1 MIATILRH
9 ERIRTQ
15 RPLLIIASIAVVLI
29 ALADLLA
36 VFFGVIGLV
45 FATLLTLALLPVIQF
60 FLVIDFY
67 RSCYGNGAMLTHSL
81 PVAGRKI
88 FWTKSLFALV
98 LSLLTAMLVLI
109 ILLVQARLALSLAD
123 IGLAEAVGDTQLLF
137 HHVQGLWPVLIGC
150 VAWIVLMPLA
160 AMYAS
165 VVIGSG
171 GWARRLS
178 IAGPII
184 VFMSYYLLMQI
195 LGVVSIFVPPVFDIP
210 AGQVRFE
217 SFWSIM
223 AVNDTNPVLPLS
235 IFILHIVV
243 IVAMLLWASR
253 ELHTKVELR

>member
-1 MIATILRH
+1 
-9 ERIRTQ
+9 
-15 RPLLIIASIAVVLI
+15 
-29 ALADLLA
+29 
-36 VFFGVIGLV
+36 
-45 FATLLTLALLPVIQF
+45 
-60 FLVIDFY
+60 
-67 RSCYGNGAMLTHSL
+67 MLTHSL

-109 ILLVQARLALSLAD
+109 ILFVQARLALSLAD
-123 IGLAEAVGDTQLLF
+123 TGLAEAVGDTQLLF
-137 HHVQGLWPVLIGC
+137 HHVQGLWPVLIGS
-150 VAWIVLMPLA
+150 VVWIVLMPLA

-253 ELHTKVELR
+253 EMHTKVELR